1 LILSARERRRL
12 ARAANRL
19 GVDTAGALVTPAPRP
34 VRVES
39 KSDLPAVDVVG
50 GDIERALR
58 LLRRRVDRAGVLRE
72 LRRRE
77 HHMTPGEARRA
88 KTIRARRREAKYAA
102 RWGPDQ

>member
-1 LILSARERRRL
+1 MLSARERRRL

-19 GVDTAGALVTPAPRP
+19 DVDTAAALVTPAPRP

-39 KSDLPAVDVVG
+39 KSDLPAVDVVN
-50 GDIERALR
+50 GDVERALR

-77 HHMTPGEARRA
+77 YHMTPAEARRA
-88 KTIRARRREAKYAA
+88 KAA
-102 RWGPDQ
+102 RAKKRALKAAARGQA